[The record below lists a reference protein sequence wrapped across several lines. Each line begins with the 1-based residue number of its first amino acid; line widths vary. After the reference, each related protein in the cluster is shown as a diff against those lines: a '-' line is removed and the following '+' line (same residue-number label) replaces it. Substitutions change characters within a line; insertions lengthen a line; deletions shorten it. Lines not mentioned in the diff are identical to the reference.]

1 MSELNKSKF
10 IKGNL
15 NLKKLNFSGTI
26 NNDEDANIISTVNP
40 LYLAFQATTEDGNLL
55 EFTIYGEAQG
65 DLVTGFGFAEIEL
78 NKDDLAPLYL
88 LSRFTIT
95 GSATNDKIS
104 LVGKGDLRN
113 IYQLAGLI
121 NFNVDLNAKN
131 SIIDKENTTISGF
144 LQYENP
150 DTTLAPTTMKRLPDS
165 LYNKHSTET
174 NINKLLRAYDKEI
187 LRIRSRIKM
196 IQTDT
201 VIDLARHVALINN
214 FSHLTPDLS
223 PKLFD
228 PEDYRKTLK
237 KINDVIM
244 LEDSEDMIREAIR
257 FFTDAEPEIVD
268 LTKYKIQLGSSRI
281 GKDTYAIDR
290 DLLTFTSKVI
300 VLNPNKKKLNRSA
313 IIAFLQLF
321 IPAHIKLILQ
331 FEDGEI
337 INL

>member
-1 MSELNKSKF
+1 
-10 IKGNL
+10 
-15 NLKKLNFSGTI
+15 
-26 NNDEDANIISTVNP
+26 
-40 LYLAFQATTEDGNLL
+40 
-55 EFTIYGEAQG
+55 
-65 DLVTGFGFAEIEL
+65 
-78 NKDDLAPLYL
+78 
-88 LSRFTIT
+88 
-95 GSATNDKIS
+95 

-121 NFNVDLNAKN
+121 NFNVDLNALN

-150 DTTLAPTTMKRLPDS
+150 DTTLAPTTMKRLPNS

-187 LRIRSRIKM
+187 LRIRSRIKT

-214 FSHLTPDLS
+214 FSHLTPELS

-244 LEDSEDMIREAIR
+244 LEDSEDMLREAIR
-257 FFTDAEPEIVD
+257 FFTDSEPEIID
-268 LTKYKIQLGSSRI
+268 LTKFKIQLGSSRI

-300 VLNPNKKKLNRSA
+300 VSNPKKKKLNKSA
-313 IIAFLQLF
+313 IVAFLQLF

>member
-1 MSELNKSKF
+1 MAELYKSKF
-10 IKGNL
+10 IEGSP
-15 NLKKLNFSGTI
+15 NLKKLDFLGTI
-26 NNDEDANIISTVNP
+26 NDDSDIISTVNP
-40 LYLAFQATTEDGNLL
+40 LYLSFKAVTEDNNLL

-78 NKDDLAPLYL
+78 SGEDLAPLYL
-88 LSRFTIT
+88 LSRFSVI
-95 GSATNDKIS
+95 GSTTNDKVS
-104 LVGKGDLRN
+104 LVGTGDLRN

-121 NFNVDLNAKN
+121 SFNISLTASN
-131 SIIDKENTTISGF
+131 SIIDKNNTVINGF

-150 DTTLAPTTMKRLPDS
+150 SSTIAPVTMKRLPNS
-165 LYNKHSTET
+165 LYNKNSTET
-174 NINKLLRAYDKEI
+174 NINKLLRAYDKEL
-187 LRIRSRIKM
+187 LRIRSRIKT
-196 IQTDT
+196 IQTDS

-237 KINDVIM
+237 KINDIIM
-244 LEDSEDMIREAIR
+244 LEDSEDMLREAIR
-257 FFTDAEPEIVD
+257 FFTEAEPEIID
-268 LTKYKIQLGSSRI
+268 LTKYKTQLGISRL
-281 GKDTYAIDR
+281 GKDSYAIDR

-300 VLNPNKKKLNRSA
+300 ISNPKKKKINKKA
-313 IIAFLQLF
+313 MIAFLQLF